1 MQASKSLRLPVFA
14 LGQWLLILPATL
26 FLAVAAL
33 RLLQPRQYEPARTS
47 WLIFDWAMVHSTRL
61 DAAIL
66 FLALPALLVIVGCV
80 VLRRAWRNE
89 ESLRADVLLWFSVL
103 RRRLAV
109 ALLAGA
115 TLAAAAVFMLALSRL
130 FVD

>member
-14 LGQWLLILPATL
+14 LGEWLLILPATV
-26 FLAVAAL
+26 FLAAAAL

-47 WLIFDWAMVHSTRL
+47 GLIFDWAMAHMTQLS
-61 DAAIL
+61 AAIL
-66 FLALPALLVIVGCV
+66 FLALPALVVIAGCV
-80 VLRRAWRNE
+80 VLRRAWRND
-89 ESLRADVLLWFSVL
+89 ESTRADVLLWFSVL

-109 ALLAGA
+109 ALLASA
-115 TLAAAAVFMLALSRL
+115 TLAAAAVLVLAVSRL

>member
-14 LGQWLLILPATL
+14 LGEWLLILPATL
-26 FLAVAAL
+26 FLATAAL

-47 WLIFDWAMVHSTRL
+47 WLIFDWAMAHMTQL
-61 DAAIL
+61 GAAIL
-66 FLALPALLVIVGCV
+66 FLAVPALVVIAGCI
-80 VLRRAWRNE
+80 VLRRAWRND
-89 ESLRADVLLWFSVL
+89 ESVRADVVLWFSVL

-109 ALLAGA
+109 ALLASA
-115 TLAAAAVFMLALSRL
+115 TLAAAAVLVLAVSRL